1 MGYTVPGRVSTFW
14 GTLEKQCLLLRVQ
27 FTEGQLRAE
36 HAPSSVAVVLIVVI
50 RTWIDVRTIQVQI
63 VRIVSIVRRGGPIVA
78 VATPIV
84 S

>member
-1 MGYTVPGRVSTFW
+1 MFGWNT
-14 GTLEKQCLLLRVQ
+14 TLS
-27 FTEGQLRAE
+27 EGQLGAE

-63 VRIVSIVRRGGPIVA
+63 VRIVSIVRRRGPIVA